1 MENGKLL
8 SGYRAEYTYR
18 DTVVFDCSFRY
29 AMNGSDAST
38 CRENGLWDPP
48 LPLCQRS
55 KCGAPGAAPP
65 APAAL
70 LPAGSHPSKKALG
83 RESDGSKS

>member
-1 MENGKLL
+1 MVGCEHPSVENGKLL

-18 DTVVFDCSFRY
+18 DTVIFDCNFRY
-29 AMNGSDAST
+29 AMNGSDT
-38 CRENGLWDPP
+38 CTCSENGLWDPP

-55 KCGAPGAAPP
+55 ECAAPSA

-70 LPAGSHPSKKALG
+70 LP
-83 RESDGSKS
+83 